1 MVVISILLTLS
12 VAINALL
19 CWYMFKLL
27 RRFLF
32 LSDSLDNLFDE
43 LDGYTAHIDR
53 VHSLETFYGEPVL
66 QNLMNHSRGVVDYVD
81 EFRNT
86 FDDTKDVLE
95 VVDEEEQELYDGQLT
110 E

>member
-1 MVVISILLTLS
+1 MIIMSIILMLS

-19 CWYMFKLL
+19 GWYMFKLL

-32 LSDSLDNLFDE
+32 LSDSLDDLFDQ
-43 LDGYTAHIDR
+43 LDGYTVHIQN

-66 QNLMNHSRGVVDYVD
+66 QNLMNHSKDVTEYVD
-81 EFRNT
+81 NFRNI
-86 FDDTKDVLE
+86 FDDAKDSLE
-95 VVDEEEQELYDGQLT
+95 LDEDEETDDGQPT